1 MKRLG
6 LLVVLALLLPLAIVL
21 TAQEAYSQSEPEIG
35 LSPQEGIS
43 TVTVTGT
50 GFTGYITIYWDGE
63 VIPTLPYDVL
73 PEGPSRY
80 FSAIISVP
88 SQKEP
93 GAHTVKVE
101 DKYDNT
107 VTATFT
113 VIDLTGAKGPTGDK
127 GKRGDRG
134 REGPTGEPG
143 PMGPAGP
150 PGPTG
155 EMGPTGPPGETGQT
169 AFLAPL
175 IISIGAIVLGLIVLG
190 LQLRRM

>member
-6 LLVVLALLLPLAIVL
+6 SLVVLALLIPLAMVF
-21 TAQEAYSQSEPEIG
+21 TAQAVYSQNEPAIS

-43 TVTVTGT
+43 TITVTGT
-50 GFTGYITIYWDGE
+50 GFVGYVTVYWDGE
-63 VIPTLPYDVL
+63 IIPTLPYDVL
-73 PEGPSRY
+73 PEGPSGY

-88 SQKEP
+88 SQKDP
-93 GAHTVKVE
+93 GEHSVKVE
-101 DKYDNT
+101 DNYDH
-107 VTATFT
+107 VATATFT

-143 PMGPAGP
+143 PLGSAGP

-155 EMGPTGPPGETGQT
+155 DMGPPGPPGETGQT
-169 AFLAPL
+169 AFPAPL

-190 LQLRRM
+190 LQFRQR